1 MFAKIVKI
9 GIVGLLAAT
18 LVGGSAY
25 VILRPDEAQASQ
37 VRGGQGREQV
47 SETGGGKGYG
57 NQGAIDQGAGGGRGT
72 GAQGTSSQG
81 SGSGKG
87 SGTQGTSSQGA
98 GGGNG
103 RGNSAAAASGSGG
116 SRGAGAAGES
126 KGSGES
132 DAATE
137 WITVTGE
144 VIACVDDELT
154 IQTADGEVV
163 MHLGPEWYWE
173 AEGIA
178 LNLGDEV
185 EVTGFYE
192 SDEFEVAG
200 IKNLTTGESVFLRDE
215 SGRPMW
221 AGGGRQGL

>member
-25 VILRPDEAQASQ
+25 VILRPSEAQASQ
-37 VRGGQGREQV
+37 VRGGQGQV
-47 SETGGGKGYG
+47 QTSETGGGKGYG
-57 NQGAIDQGAGGGRGT
+57 NQGVTNQDSGGGKGN
-72 GAQGTSSQG
+72 GAQGTLS
-81 SGSGKG
+81 
-87 SGTQGTSSQGA
+87 QGTS
-98 GGGNG
+98 GGNG
-103 RGNSAAAASGSGG
+103 RGNSVAAAPGNSG
-116 SRGAGAAGES
+116 SRGAGTAGES

-132 DAATE
+132 YAATE
-137 WITVTGE
+137 WIAVTGE
-144 VIACVDDELT
+144 VTAFVEDELT

-173 AEGIA
+173 VEGIA

-192 SDEFEVAG
+192 GDEFEVAG
-200 IKNLTTGESVFLRDE
+200 IENLTTGESVVLRDD

-221 AGGGRQGL
+221 AGGGRQGS

>member
-25 VILRPDEAQASQ
+25 VVLRPNEAQASQ
-37 VRGGQGREQV
+37 VKGGQDREQV
-47 SETGGGKGYG
+47 SEAGGGKGYG
-57 NQGAIDQGAGGGRGT
+57 NQCVPTQDVG
-72 GAQGTSSQG
+72 
-81 SGSGKG
+81 GKG
-87 SGTQGTSSQGA
+87 DGAQGTSSQGA

-103 RGNSAAAASGSGG
+103 RGNSVAAAPSNSGG
-116 SRGAGAAGES
+116 KGAGAAGES
-126 KGSGES
+126 KGDGES
-132 DAATE
+132 YAATE

-144 VIACVDDELT
+144 VTSFVDDELT
-154 IQTADGEVV
+154 IQTPDGEVV

-173 AEGIA
+173 VEGVA

-192 SDEFEVAG
+192 GDEFEVAG
-200 IKNLTTGESVFLRDE
+200 VENLTTGESVVLRDD

-221 AGGGRQGL
+221 AGRGRRGS

>member
-25 VILRPDEAQASQ
+25 IVLRPDEAQAAQ
-37 VRGGQGREQV
+37 ERGGQGREQV

-57 NQGAIDQGAGGGRGT
+57 NQGVPNQDVGGRGT

-81 SGSGKG
+81 AGGGKG
-87 SGTQGTSSQGA
+87 DGAQGTSSQGA
-98 GGGNG
+98 GSGNG
-103 RGNSAAAASGSGG
+103 RGNSAAAAPGNSGG
-116 SRGAGAAGES
+116 KGAGAAGES

-132 DAATE
+132 YATTE

-144 VIACVDDELT
+144 VTAFVDDELT
-154 IQTADGEVV
+154 ILTADGEVV

-173 AEGIA
+173 VEGIV

-200 IKNLTTGESVFLRDE
+200 IENLTTGESVVLRDE

>member
-25 VILRPDEAQASQ
+25 IVLRPSEAQASQ
-37 VRGGQGREQV
+37 ERGRQGQAQV
-47 SETGGGKGYG
+47 PETGGEKGYG
-57 NQGAIDQGAGGGRGT
+57 NQGVTNQDSGNGKGT
-72 GAQGTSSQG
+72 GAQGTSSQE
-81 SGSGKG
+81 
-87 SGTQGTSSQGA
+87 T
-98 GGGNG
+98 GG
-103 RGNSAAAASGSGG
+103 GNSAAAAPGNSGG
-116 SRGAGAAGES
+116 RGAGAAGES

-132 DAATE
+132 YAATE
-137 WITVTGE
+137 WITVSGE
-144 VIACVDDELT
+144 VTAFVDDELT

-185 EVTGFYE
+185 EVTGFYDE
-192 SDEFEVAG
+192 GEFEVAG
-200 IKNLTTGESVFLRDE
+200 IENLSTGESMVLRDD

-221 AGGGRQGL
+221 AGGGRQGS

>member
-1 MFAKIVKI
+1 MFAKIIKI

-25 VILRPDEAQASQ
+25 IVLRPDEAQAAQ
-37 VRGGQGREQV
+37 ERGGQGRELV
-47 SETGGGKGYG
+47 SGIGGGKGYG
-57 NQGAIDQGAGGGRGT
+57 NQGVPNQDVGGRGSGT
-72 GAQGTSSQG
+72 QGTLNQGTGGGNG
-81 SGSGKG
+81 SGA
-87 SGTQGTSSQGA
+87 QGTSSQGA

-103 RGNSAAAASGSGG
+103 RGNSVAAAPGNSGG
-116 SRGAGAAGES
+116 NKGAGAAGES

-132 DAATE
+132 YAATE

-144 VIACVDDELT
+144 VTAFVDDELT
-154 IQTADGEVV
+154 VQTADGEVT

-192 SDEFEVAG
+192 GDEFEVAG
-200 IKNLTTGESVFLRDE
+200 IENLTIGEGVILRDE

-221 AGGGRQGL
+221 AGGGRQGR